1 MWISYKWEKILPFSS
16 SSINSL
22 HPSNS
27 FHIYASVCCV
37 SVRQLERE
45 REMVSREKKIHAGL
59 HDKLQL
65 LRSLTKSNALNET
78 SIVLDAS
85 RYIKELKQK
94 VMKLNREL
102 AASQSIISDNQSPLV
117 NVDTIENGF
126 LINVFLNKTN
136 PGLLVSILEAFEELG
151 LSVMEASA
159 SCADSFC
166 LEAFGGENQTGDL
179 DAYVVKEA
187 VLQAIRNC
195 DED

>member
-1 MWISYKWEKILPFSS
+1 
-16 SSINSL
+16 
-22 HPSNS
+22 
-27 FHIYASVCCV
+27 
-37 SVRQLERE
+37 
-45 REMVSREKKIHAGL
+45 MVSREKKIKAGL

-94 VMKLNREL
+94 VIKLNREL
-102 AASQSIISDNQSPLV
+102 AASQSTMSDNQSPLV
-117 NVDTIENGF
+117 TVDTLENGF

-166 LEAFGGENQTGDL
+166 LEAFGGENQAGDL